1 MNINTLI
8 GLMQKSTKLEKKLGG
23 TIMKVSKQAN
33 QINET
38 IRDLSKKLGKRKLE
52 GQLITN
58 SEITILIV
66 GVEL

>member
-1 MNINTLI
+1 MNINTSI
-8 GLMQKSTKLEKKLGG
+8 GLMQKSTKLQNKLG
-23 TIMKVSKQAN
+23 TIRKVSRQGN

-38 IRDLSKKLGKRKLE
+38 IRELSKKLGERKLE

-58 SEITILIV
+58 SEITILRV

>member
-1 MNINTLI
+1 MSINTSI
-8 GLMQKSTKLEKKLGG
+8 GLMQKSTKLEKKLG
-23 TIMKVSKQAN
+23 TIRKLSKQAN

-38 IRDLSKKLGKRKLE
+38 IRDLSKKLGKSKLE

-58 SEITILIV
+58 SEITILMV